1 MAAPSAGAPAGAR
14 GKPPAVTPQQIRD
27 LIDGGI
33 APEGTGSD
41 GKDTSSWSES
51 ANGASQMDAVALES
65 ASKEAYFSRVE
76 TFTISFLTWSFQPL
90 NYEHPLKWAGKP
102 HKLSPLICA
111 KYGWVNVECDM
122 LKCSSCQAFLC
133 MSLQLAFD
141 VNKYKERCVELKKAL
156 CTAHEKFCFWPDS
169 PCPDRFAML
178 LVDEP
183 RALLQDFL
191 DRFQSLCQLEL
202 QLPSLRPEDMKNMAL
217 TEEKVTLLLQLI
229 GEELEHKTEEEKPP
243 IKSATEILQVHVP
256 ACILALCGWTCS
268 APSGSLHLSVITCS
282 RCMRKVGLWGFHQ
295 LESAGQELD
304 SCSPSNTSP
313 ASTER
318 FLLLPTSP
326 RRMLTRS
333 QDMLPPGSEQNEKS
347 PSPAAS
353 RPRGWDSPIPTE
365 RSDVEV
371 TNPTLRNRPIT
382 RSMGQGENVEVPSSP
397 LRKAKRARLCSSSS
411 SDSSLRSFFNPSSQ
425 HRDWCPWV
433 NTVQGGEVLEDTST
447 QMEKEPEKAEPG
459 WRVVLNTLLAT
470 RKCDRAPETEP
481 VSLSVKS
488 CKVFRIFR
496 QWESMN
502 SS

>member
-1 MAAPSAGAPAGAR
+1 MAAPSAGGVGGVR

-33 APEGTGSD
+33 APEGAGPD
-41 GKDTSSWSES
+41 GKDTSNWSES
-51 ANGASQMDAVALES
+51 ANGASQMDAFALES

-76 TFTISFLTWSFQPL
+76 TFT
-90 NYEHPLKWAGKP
+90 PLKWAGKP
-102 HKLSPLICA
+102 HELSPLVCA
-111 KYGWVNVECDM
+111 KYGWINVECDM

-217 TEEKVTLLLQLI
+217 TEEKITVLLQLT
-229 GEELEHKTEEEKPP
+229 GEELEHKREEEKPSM
-243 IKSATEILQVHVP
+243 KSATELLQVHVP

-333 QDMLPPGSEQNEKS
+333 QDVLPPGSEQEKS
-347 PSPAAS
+347 PSAAAS
-353 RPRGWDSPIPTE
+353 RPRGWDSPVPAE
-365 RSDVEV
+365 RGEGEAAS
-371 TNPTLRNRPIT
+371 PALRNRPVT
-382 RSMGQGENVEVPSSP
+382 RSMGQGESVEVPSSP
-397 LRKAKRARLCSSSS
+397 LRKAKRPRLCSSSG

-433 NTVQGGEVLEDTST
+433 NTVEGGGVREDTST
-447 QMEKEPEKAEPG
+447 QTEKEPEKAEPG

-470 RKCDRAPETEP
+470 RKCDKVPETEP

>member
-1 MAAPSAGAPAGAR
+1 MAAPSAGEAGGSR
-14 GKPPAVTPQQIRD
+14 GRPPAVTPQQIRD

-33 APEGTGSD
+33 ASEGAGPEGKDISD
-41 GKDTSSWSES
+41 WSES
-51 ANGASQMDAVALES
+51 ANGSLQMDALSLES

-76 TFTISFLTWSFQPL
+76 TFT
-90 NYEHPLKWAGKP
+90 PLKWAGKP
-102 HKLSPLICA
+102 RELSPLVCA
-111 KYGWVNVECDM
+111 KYGWTNVECDM

-133 MSLQLAFD
+133 VSLQLAFD
-141 VNKYKERCVELKKAL
+141 FNKYKERCIELKKAL

-202 QLPSLRPEDMKNMAL
+202 QLPSLRPEDMKNMSL
-217 TEEKVTLLLQLI
+217 TEEKISLLLQLI
-229 GEELEHKTEEEKPP
+229 GEELEHKTEGEKPP
-243 IKSATEILQVHVP
+243 LKFATEILQVHVP

-268 APSGSLHLSVITCS
+268 AASGSVHLSVITCS

-295 LESAGQELD
+295 LESAGPELD
-304 SCSPSNTSP
+304 SCGPSSVSP
-313 ASTER
+313 APTER
-318 FLLLPTSP
+318 FLLVPTSP

-333 QDMLPPGSEQNEKS
+333 QDTLSPGSEQHEKS
-347 PSPAAS
+347 LSPATS
-353 RPRGWDSPIPTE
+353 RPRGWDSPIPMD
-365 RSDVEV
+365 RSELEV
-371 TNPTLRNRPIT
+371 ASPTPRSRPVT
-382 RSMGQGENVEVPSSP
+382 RSMGQGENMEVPSSP
-397 LRKAKRARLCSSSS
+397 LRRAKRTRLCSSSS
-411 SDSSLRSFFNPSSQ
+411 LDTSLRSFFDPSSQ

-433 NTVQGGEVLEDTST
+433 NTVEGGEALEDTTT
-447 QMEKEPEKAEPG
+447 QTEKEPVKAEPG

-470 RKCDRAPETEP
+470 RKCDRVPETEP

>member
-1 MAAPSAGAPAGAR
+1 MAAPSAGVAGGAR
-14 GKPPAVTPQQIRD
+14 GRPPAVTPQQIRD

-33 APEGTGSD
+33 APEGAGPE
-41 GKDTSSWSES
+41 GKDTSDWSES
-51 ANGASQMDAVALES
+51 ANGSLQMDALSLES
-65 ASKEAYFSRVE
+65 TSKEAYFSR
-76 TFTISFLTWSFQPL
+76 
-90 NYEHPLKWAGKP
+90 HPLKWAGKP
-102 HKLSPLICA
+102 HELSPLVCA
-111 KYGWVNVECDM
+111 KYGWTNVECDM

-133 MSLQLAFD
+133 VSLQLAFD
-141 VNKYKERCVELKKAL
+141 FNKYKERCVELKKAL

-202 QLPSLRPEDMKNMAL
+202 QLPALRPEDMKNMSL
-217 TEEKVTLLLQLI
+217 TEEKISLLLQLI
-229 GEELEHKTEEEKPP
+229 GEELEHKTEGEKPP
-243 IKSATEILQVHVP
+243 MKFATEILQVHVP
-256 ACILALCGWTCS
+256 ACILAVCGWTCS
-268 APSGSLHLSVITCS
+268 AASGSVHLSVISCS

-295 LESAGQELD
+295 LESAGPELD
-304 SCSPSNTSP
+304 SCSPSSTPLAP
-313 ASTER
+313 AER
-318 FLLLPTSP
+318 LPLVPTSP

-333 QDMLPPGSEQNEKS
+333 QDTLPPGSEQHEKS
-347 PSPAAS
+347 PSPAIS
-353 RPRGWDSPIPTE
+353 RPRGWDSPIPMDRGE
-365 RSDVEV
+365 LEV
-371 TNPTLRNRPIT
+371 ASPTLRSRPVT
-382 RSMGQGENVEVPSSP
+382 RSMGQGDNVEVPSSP
-397 LRKAKRARLCSSSS
+397 LRRAKRARLCSSSS
-411 SDSSLRSFFNPSSQ
+411 SDTSLRSFFDPSSQ

-433 NTVQGGEVLEDTST
+433 NAAEGGEALEDTVT
-447 QMEKEPEKAEPG
+447 QTEKEPAKAEPG

-470 RKCDRAPETEP
+470 RKCDRVPETEP

>member
-1 MAAPSAGAPAGAR
+1 
-14 GKPPAVTPQQIRD
+14 D
-27 LIDGGI
+27 
-33 APEGTGSD
+33 
-41 GKDTSSWSES
+41 WSEP
-51 ANGASQMDAVALES
+51 ANGAPQPDALALES

-76 TFTISFLTWSFQPL
+76 TFTISFGVFVL
-90 NYEHPLKWAGKP
+90 NARHPLKWAGKP
-102 HKLSPLICA
+102 HELSPLVCA
-111 KYGWVNVECDM
+111 KYGWTNVECDM

-133 MSLQLAFD
+133 ASLQLAFD
-141 VNKYKERCVELKKAL
+141 FNKYKERCGELKKAL

-191 DRFQSLCQLEL
+191 DRFQSLCRLEL
-202 QLPSLRPEDMKNMAL
+202 QLPSLRPEDMKNMVSSHL
-217 TEEKVTLLLQLI
+217 PLRLWGLI
-229 GEELEHKTEEEKPP
+229 GEELEHKPEEEKPP
-243 IKSATEILQVHVP
+243 MKFATEILHVHVP

-268 APSGSLHLSVITCS
+268 AASGSVHLSVITCS

-295 LESAGQELD
+295 LESAGPELD
-304 SCSPSNTSP
+304 SSSSSNTSP
-313 ASTER
+313 APAER
-318 FLLLPTSP
+318 FPLVPTSP

-333 QDMLPPGSEQNEKS
+333 QDTLPPGSEQHEKS
-347 PSPAAS
+347 PSLATS
-353 RPRGWDSPIPTE
+353 RPRGWDSPVPMDRGE
-365 RSDVEV
+365 FEV
-371 TNPTLRNRPIT
+371 TSPTLRNRPIT
-382 RSMGQGENVEVPSSP
+382 RSMGQGESVEVPSSP
-397 LRKAKRARLCSSSS
+397 LRRAKRARLCSSSS
-411 SDSSLRSFFNPSSQ
+411 SDTSSRSFFDPSSQ

-433 NTVQGGEVLEDTST
+433 NAVEGGEALEDTTT
-447 QMEKEPEKAEPG
+447 QTGEKEPTKAEPG

-470 RKCDRAPETEP
+470 RKCDRVPETEP

>member
-1 MAAPSAGAPAGAR
+1 MAAPSAGEAGGAR
-14 GKPPAVTPQQIRD
+14 GRPPAVTPQQIRD

-33 APEGTGSD
+33 ASEGAGPD
-41 GKDTSSWSES
+41 GKDVSDWSES
-51 ANGASQMDAVALES
+51 ANGSLQMDALSLES

-76 TFTISFLTWSFQPL
+76 TFT
-90 NYEHPLKWAGKP
+90 PLKWAGKP
-102 HKLSPLICA
+102 RELSPLVCA
-111 KYGWVNVECDM
+111 KYGWTNVECDM

-133 MSLQLAFD
+133 VNLQLAFD
-141 VNKYKERCVELKKAL
+141 FNKYKERCIELKKAL

-202 QLPSLRPEDMKNMAL
+202 QLPSLRPEDMKNMSL
-217 TEEKVTLLLQLI
+217 TEEKISLLLQLI
-229 GEELEHKTEEEKPP
+229 GEELEHKTEGEKPP
-243 IKSATEILQVHVP
+243 LKFATEILQVHVP

-268 APSGSLHLSVITCS
+268 AASGSVHLSVITCS

-295 LESAGQELD
+295 LESAGPELD
-304 SCSPSNTSP
+304 SCSPSSVSP
-313 ASTER
+313 APAER
-318 FLLLPTSP
+318 FPLVPTSP

-333 QDMLPPGSEQNEKS
+333 QDTLSPGSEQHEKS
-347 PSPAAS
+347 LSPAIS
-353 RPRGWDSPIPTE
+353 RPRGWDSPIPMD
-365 RSDVEV
+365 RSELEV
-371 TNPTLRNRPIT
+371 ASPTLRSRPVT
-382 RSMGQGENVEVPSSP
+382 RSMGQGENMEVPSSP
-397 LRKAKRARLCSSSS
+397 LRRAKRTRLCSSSS
-411 SDSSLRSFFNPSSQ
+411 SDTSLRSFFDPSSQ

-433 NTVQGGEVLEDTST
+433 NTVEGGEALEDTAT
-447 QMEKEPEKAEPG
+447 QTEKEPAKAEPG

-470 RKCDRAPETEP
+470 RKCDRVPETEP

>member
-1 MAAPSAGAPAGAR
+1 MAAPSAGAAAAGGGTR
-14 GKPPAVTPQQIRD
+14 GRPPPVTPQQIRD

-33 APEGTGSD
+33 APEAAGPDGT
-41 GKDTSSWSES
+41 DTSDWSEL
-51 ANGASQMDAVALES
+51 ANGSSQMDALSLES

-76 TFTISFLTWSFQPL
+76 TFT
-90 NYEHPLKWAGKP
+90 PLKWAGKP
-102 HKLSPLICA
+102 HDLSPLVCA

-133 MSLQLAFD
+133 ISLQLAFD
-141 VNKYKERCVELKKAL
+141 FNKYKERCAELKKAL

-202 QLPSLRPEDMKNMAL
+202 QLPSLRPEDMKNMSL
-217 TEEKVTLLLQLI
+217 TEEKISLLLQLV
-229 GEELEHKTEEEKPP
+229 GEELEHKTEGEKLPM
-243 IKSATEILQVHVP
+243 KFTTEVLQVHVP
-256 ACILALCGWTCS
+256 ACVLALCGWTCS
-268 APSGSLHLSVITCS
+268 STSGSVHLSVITCS

-295 LESAGQELD
+295 LESAGPELD
-304 SCSPSNTSP
+304 SCSPSSTSP
-313 ASTER
+313 APTER
-318 FLLLPTSP
+318 CPLLPASP

-333 QDMLPPGSEQNEKS
+333 QDTLPPGSEQHEKS
-347 PSPAAS
+347 PSPAIS
-353 RPRGWDSPIPTE
+353 RSRGWDSPVPMDRAE
-365 RSDVEV
+365 LEV
-371 TNPTLRNRPIT
+371 TSPMLRSRPVT
-382 RSMGQGENVEVPSSP
+382 RSMVQSDNTEVPSSP
-397 LRKAKRARLCSSSS
+397 LRRAKRARLCSSSS
-411 SDSSLRSFFNPSSQ
+411 SDTSLRSFFDPSSQ

-433 NTVQGGEVLEDTST
+433 NAVEGGEALEDPTAQT
-447 QMEKEPEKAEPG
+447 EKEPAKAEPG

-470 RKCDRAPETEP
+470 RKCDRVPETEP

-488 CKVFRIFR
+488 SKVFRIFR
-496 QWESMN
+496 QWETMN